1 MGGLEFKGMWE
12 LRMGVGREMFCRV
25 DRGEAWGG
33 GGGVEGY
40 QESGGEMEV
49 VREGSQGAEVR
60 GRQRA

>member
-33 GGGVEGY
+33 VERLKGT
-40 QESGGEMEV
+40 
-49 VREGSQGAEVR
+49 RNLK
-60 GRQRA
+60 GRWRW